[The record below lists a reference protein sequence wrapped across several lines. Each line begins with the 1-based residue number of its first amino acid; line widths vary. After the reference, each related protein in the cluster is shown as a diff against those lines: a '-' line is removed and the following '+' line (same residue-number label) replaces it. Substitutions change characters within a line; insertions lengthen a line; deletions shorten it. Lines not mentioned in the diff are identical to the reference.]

1 VVEAANPVSEYV
13 VPLTPL
19 AIWLPLEGA
28 NPDVVLRKTL

>member
-19 AIWLPLEGA
+19 AIWLLLEA
-28 NPDVVLRKTL
+28 VNPDVVLRKML